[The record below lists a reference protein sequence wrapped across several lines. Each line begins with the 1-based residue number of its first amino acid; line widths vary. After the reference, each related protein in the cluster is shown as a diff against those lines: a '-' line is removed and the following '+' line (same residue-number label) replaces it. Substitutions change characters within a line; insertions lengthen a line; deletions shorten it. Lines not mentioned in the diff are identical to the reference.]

1 MDCGYILGALM
12 HTTAMD
18 KLWSGD
24 ETLKCGIVVY
34 HGFKID
40 YTHLGFASAAA
51 VPLGSEGDPGC
62 IFFTL
67 NTYQTTFVSDIL

>member
-1 MDCGYILGALM
+1 VVLKFIIPTSALPWREQSDL
-12 HTTAMD
+12 A
-18 KLWSGD
+18 SG
-24 ETLKCGIVVY
+24 TLTMW
-34 HGFKID
+34 FKIE

-67 NTYQTTFVSDIL
+67 NTYQITFVSDIL